1 MEELNTVFHRKLGL
15 ISHFPVLLQYCLLIS
30 TQPSLRGGNVF
41 LLSYTYADLT
51 SYSIPL
57 APGLWCVTLCS
68 LFIHYLLDFSCF
80 FPLNP
85 STVWECYWTLTSS
98 VSPPWLGRWAWL
110 IVTLMFVKISETRKK
125 CLLSLFTTLLNKKR
139 LSVFLVFVL
148 VFGVLFFYQS

>member
-1 MEELNTVFHRKLGL
+1 MPAYLYPA
-15 ISHFPVLLQYCLLIS
+15 FPARRQCLL
-30 TQPSLRGGNVF
+30 TFLYVCWFNF
-41 LLSYTYADLT
+41 LLHTPCSGQDV
-51 SYSIPL
+51 
-57 APGLWCVTLCS
+57 WCVTLCS

-125 CLLSLFTTLLNKKR
+125 CLLSLITTLLNKKR

-148 VFGVLFFYQS
+148 VFGVLFSINLSKKNWCWSLKLLRIISW